1 MGGGSHRPYRAREAA
16 RAGVGMEGDMKRVA
30 AVAVLA
36 MALGGC
42 TASKMEQRNG
52 CWVRQVKSF
61 PSTVKEEI
69 GPCARP
75 TPVWSED
82 RLTRLVQEC
91 VMHADYRWQ
100 SSALVAWNRG
110 APLPEREP
118 EEKVLG
124 ACMAR
129 AETVLNAEKGAVE
142 QRLSEVSQERDAL
155 KARMEQERAEH
166 QASLEKTRAQH
177 EAWLQQARAQHDASM
192 ERSQNQMH
200 ESNNRLTEVLGEA
213 AKKPAPNAVATA
225 TATSTSEGK
234 ANTQSD
240 SLARGDS
247 ASRGD
252 SNSNSRKESTSRGPT
267 VAKPTSG
274 APLPMCPAP
283 SAVKRLQARA
293 TSEQEPSACKPP
305 EPAKEA
311 EPAVQPVLATPAQ
324 QTAQA
329 PTPVKPEDA
338 PPGAAE

>member
-1 MGGGSHRPYRAREAA
+1 
-16 RAGVGMEGDMKRVA
+16 MKRVA

-52 CWVRQVKSF
+52 CWVRQVRTF
-61 PSTVKEEI
+61 PSSVKEDI

-110 APLPEREP
+110 EPLPEREP

-129 AETVLNAEKGAVE
+129 AETVLNAEKGSVE
-142 QRLSEVSQERDAL
+142 QRLSEVSKERDTL
-155 KARMEQERAEH
+155 KASMEKERAEH
-166 QASLEKTRAQH
+166 QASLEKARSQH
-177 EAWLQQARAQHDASM
+177 DAYLQQARSQHDASM
-192 ERSQNQMH
+192 ERAQNQLH

-252 SNSNSRKESTSRGPT
+252 STSRGDSNSRRDSTSRGPT
-267 VAKPTSG
+267 VAKPIAGT
-274 APLPMCPAP
+274 PLPMCPVP
-283 SAVKRLQARA
+283 SVAKRRQARSA
-293 TSEQEPSACKPP
+293 SGLQELASTEESPACKPP
-305 EPAKEA
+305 APSDSAQPA
-311 EPAVQPVLATPAQ
+311 PAVLPVLATPAA

-329 PTPVKPEDA
+329 PTPLKPEDVQPSDSA
-338 PPGAAE
+338 K

>member
-1 MGGGSHRPYRAREAA
+1 
-16 RAGVGMEGDMKRVA
+16 MKRVA

-42 TASKMEQRNG
+42 TASKMEQRHG
-52 CWVRQVKSF
+52 CWVRQVRTF

-110 APLPEREP
+110 EPLPEREP

-129 AETVLNAEKGAVE
+129 AETVLNAEKSSVE
-142 QRLSEVSQERDAL
+142 QQLSEVSKERDAL
-155 KARMEQERAEH
+155 KASAEKEREEYL
-166 QASLEKTRAQH
+166 ASLAKERDQYQTSIEKVRT
-177 EAWLQQARAQHDASM
+177 QHDASM
-192 ERSQNQMH
+192 ERARDQMH
-200 ESNNRLTEVLGEA
+200 ESNNRLAEVLGEA
-213 AKKPAPNAVATA
+213 AKKPAPSAIATA
-225 TATSTSEGK
+225 TSTSTSEGK

-240 SLARGDS
+240 SLAQGDSRSRGDSTSRGDS
-247 ASRGD
+247 ATQG
-252 SNSNSRKESTSRGPT
+252 TPASRGPK

-274 APLPMCPAP
+274 APLPMCPLP
-283 SAVKRLQARA
+283 SQAKRVHASTAGKQDA
-293 TSEQEPSACKPP
+293 TGTPETAACSSP
-305 EPAKEA
+305 EPGEST
-311 EPAVQPVLATPAQ
+311 PAVQSVLATPLP
-324 QTAQA
+324 QTAKA
-329 PTPVKPEDA
+329 PTPPGTEA
-338 PPGAAE
+338 PAAAE